1 MADPNFTILDSED
14 VALAEF
20 DGGYVDPGAEKAFE
34 FQYQNTSGKSLTNI
48 VHCPYPGI
56 QNDIHENTINN
67 PILGIEI
74 IRQSATGS
82 NQTATLAKE
91 SADSACTAFE
101 QRVKC
106 YEYIGGTHTERAT
119 GAVNFMAAAG
129 DKVILLCDRKICAI
143 NVKVNGGT
151 PGSYTGFYVK
161 FWNGSSYAAP
171 AHLSDG
177 TSGMTQDGIITWEAA
192 DVATWEKKKITGTG
206 ITEPVTGYPIE
217 FGCTAVTTQAV
228 TEAAGLYW
236 EYAYELPKHFLK
248 GVGEYYL
255 YTAPSTYTQIY
266 PEFEYA
272 NLGLI
277 AFEDDPFGGG
287 GDAIRCNIEYKL
299 PQDGLYEIVA
309 TNASTVTVEKDGGG
323 ASAGIG
329 VQTGLNPITGNY
341 YLNKNVVAGMNVVF
355 DTLVASD
362 AGNFTVSE
370 ALRYIDWSDD
380 DSTYYNNDIPLSNMA
395 DDQKQTV
402 YGIFSPPMDSQESA
416 NEVYFEFFVEGE

>member
-14 VALAEF
+14 VALAEL

-56 QNDIHENTINN
+56 QNDIHENTVNN
-67 PILGIEI
+67 PILGIEV
-74 IRQSATGS
+74 IRQSAQGA

-91 SADSACTAFE
+91 DGDSECTAFE

-106 YEYIGGTHTERAT
+106 YEYISGTFTERTT
-119 GAVNFMAAAG
+119 GAVNFMASAS
-129 DKVILLCDRKICAI
+129 DYVIQMCDRKIL
-143 NVKVNGGT
+143 NTYFNPGT
-151 PGSYTGFYVK
+151 PGSYTGFDIQL
-161 FWNGSSYAAP
+161 WNGSTWFSP
-171 AHLSDG
+171 TKTDG
-177 TSGMTQDGIITWEAA
+177 TSGLSTAGAIRIAA
-192 DVATWEKKKITGTG
+192 ASAASWQKLKLTGTG
-206 ITEPVTGYPIE
+206 ITSPVTGYPIKYK
-217 FGCTAVTTQAV
+217 CTAVTTQAV
-228 TEAAGLYW
+228 SAVGGLYW

-248 GVGEYYL
+248 GTGEYWL
-255 YTAPSTYTQIY
+255 YTASPEDYTQIY
-266 PEFEYA
+266 PTYEYA

-277 AFEDDPFGGG
+277 VFQDDPFSGG
-287 GDAIRCNIEYKL
+287 GDEIRCDIEYKL
-299 PQDGLYEIVA
+299 PQNGLYEIVA
-309 TNASTVTVEKDGGG
+309 TGANTVTVEKDSGG

-355 DTLVASD
+355 DTLAASD
-362 AGNFTVSE
+362 AGNFTVSA